1 MFAPVAVF
9 RDQLCAFFSG
19 QTGVAAVPRA
29 FRGNLLILVA
39 DTLIFVE
46 PNRFRILTA
55 GVFKK
60 RSTNIEPGNHWTIL
74 DHFKQFC
81 LIRKVFIFIV
91 GQKGC
96 RNLENILL
104 YIYEVK

>member
-29 FRGNLLILVA
+29 LRGNILILIA

-46 PNRFRILTA
+46 PNRFRTA

-60 RSTNIEPGNHWTIL
+60 GTTNIEPGDHWTIL

>member
-9 RDQLCAFFSG
+9 RDQLCAFFSW
-19 QTGVAAVPRA
+19 QTCVAAVPRA
-29 FRGNLLILVA
+29 LRGNILILIA

-60 RSTNIEPGNHWTIL
+60 RSTNIEPGDYWTIL

-104 YIYEVK
+104 YICI

>member
-9 RDQLCAFFSG
+9 RDQLCAFFSW

-29 FRGNLLILVA
+29 LRGNLLILVA

-60 RSTNIEPGNHWTIL
+60 RSTNIEPGDYWTIL

-104 YIYEVK
+104 YICI